1 MNDQST
7 ESSATVAA
15 SLPQPEADP
24 PTVATP
30 SLVNPDQHPEGPP
43 SADSG
48 GQAAEL
54 QRTDGAQPPFPEEVS
69 INELQNTSLADL
81 LELAETVGF
90 RLNASRTKHQ
100 LIYDLCSWLAEHKT
114 RLKVEGVLEIGQDN
128 YGLIRYPKYSFT
140 PLPEDVFVPLF
151 LVRKF
156 NLRPS
161 QRIAGIAKAPK
172 DVTSTWPST
181 VSLKSKAF
189 RSKTGKPRQNSTSSR
204 PPFPTSASFSKP
216 RSPVP

>member
-15 SLPQPEADP
+15 SLPQPEAESP
-24 PTVATP
+24 HSCHCA

-69 INELQNTSLADL
+69 INDLQNTSLADL

-114 RLKVEGVLEIGQDN
+114 RLKVEGVLEIGRQ
-128 YGLIRYPKYSFT
+128 LWAHSLSQIQLYP
-140 PLPEDVFVPLF
+140 
-151 LVRKF
+151 
-156 NLRPS
+156 
-161 QRIAGIAKAPK
+161 AA
-172 DVTSTWPST
+172 
-181 VSLKSKAF
+181 
-189 RSKTGKPRQNSTSSR
+189 
-204 PPFPTSASFSKP
+204 
-216 RSPVP
+216 